1 MNVLGIAC
9 HYHDAAAALV
19 CDGRVV
25 AAAQEERFDRVKNS
39 SAFPIKAIN
48 YCLQS
53 QELTSYDLDHVGFYE
68 KPYLKFERVMLGHLR
83 AYPFSLPHFLATL
96 PPWLESRLSLPMDVQ
111 RELSYKGRVLFA
123 KHHLSHAASAFL
135 VSPFEEA
142 AILTV
147 DGVGEWA
154 SSAWGRGRGC
164 KVEIAEEMHYPD
176 SLGLLYSAVTA
187 YLGFEANC
195 AEGKVMALS
204 DYGEPTHLEVF
215 RRIVQVRPDG
225 SFRMDPSYF
234 GFNRGRRMYSR
245 KFIRAFGLERKPGDE
260 IEQRHKDIAASLQKM
275 TEETLLTMARHVHAQ
290 TRLKSLCLA
299 GGVCLN
305 CVSNSRILE
314 ETPFE
319 KLFVQPAAGDA
330 GGALGVAAYIAHSL
344 LDQPRHYVMD
354 NAHLGPEYT
363 DEQIR
368 RSLLSRQAT
377 FKSLP
382 AGELARE
389 TARRIAD
396 GQVVGWF
403 QGRMEFGPRALGG
416 RSILADPRN
425 PAMKDHLN
433 ANVKHR
439 EEFRPYGVAVLEE
452 EAGAWFDVGA
462 PSPFMLLV
470 ARARPDVR
478 ERIPSALHIDGT
490 SRLQTVTQGQNP
502 LLYDLVREFYGI
514 TGVPMIINTSF
525 NDKNEPLVCTPEDAY
540 ACFAKTRIDCLVM
553 GSFLVEE

>member
-1 MNVLGIAC
+1 MNILGISC

-19 CDGRVV
+19 RDGRVV
-25 AAAQEERFDRVKNS
+25 AAAQEERFNRVKNS
-39 SAFPIKAIN
+39 PAFPIQAIN

-53 QELTSYDLDHVGFYE
+53 QGLTSYDIDLIGFYE
-68 KPYLKFERVMLGHLR
+68 KPFLKFERVMLGHLR
-83 AYPFSLPHFLATL
+83 AYPLSLPGFLATL
-96 PPWLESRLSLPMDVQ
+96 PHWLESRLSLPVDVR

-154 SSAWGRGRGC
+154 TTAWGRGRGNA
-164 KVEIAEEMHYPD
+164 VEIAGEIHYPD

-187 YLGFEANC
+187 YLGFEANR

-204 DYGEPTHLEVF
+204 DFGEPAHLDTF

-225 SFRMDPSYF
+225 SFRLDHSYF
-234 GFNRGRRMYSR
+234 GVNRGLRMYSR
-245 KFIRAFGLERKPGDE
+245 KFIRAFGAERKPGTE
-260 IEQRHKDIAASLQKM
+260 LEQRHRDIAASLQKL
-275 TEETLLTMARHVHAQ
+275 TEETLLAMARHVQAQ
-290 TRLKSLCLA
+290 TGLKKLCLA

-305 CVSNSRILE
+305 CVTNTRILQ

-319 KLFVQPAAGDA
+319 GLFVQPAAGDA
-330 GGALGVAAYIAHSL
+330 GGALGVAAYISHSL
-344 LDQPRHYVMD
+344 LGQPRSYVMD
-354 NAHLGPEYT
+354 NAYLGPEYSV
-363 DEQIR
+363 DQIR
-368 RSLLSRQAT
+368 RCLLSRQAK
-377 FKSLP
+377 FREMQ
-382 AGELARE
+382 AAELARE

-396 GQVVGWF
+396 GQVVGWS
-403 QGRMEFGPRALGG
+403 QGRLEFGPRALGG
-416 RSILADPRN
+416 RSILADPRS

-439 EEFRPYGVAVLEE
+439 ELFRPYGVAILED
-452 EAGAWFDVGA
+452 EAGAWFELGV

-470 ARARPDVR
+470 AKARPEVR
-478 ERIPSALHIDGT
+478 ERIPAALHVDGT
-490 SRLQTVTQGQNP
+490 SRLQTVTEQRNP
-502 LLYDLVREFYGI
+502 DLYGLIREFGRI
-514 TGVPMIINTSF
+514 TGVPMLINTSF

-540 ACFAKTRIDCLVM
+540 DCFMKTRIDCLAM
-553 GSFLVEE
+553 GPFMVEK